1 MNYNTIFMSMLVM
14 ACHRAPVFEAKTQLF
29 VQRDGNTNFN
39 GVASMLLTDGDV
51 DCSRFE
57 DGLEDN
63 DMPDTLEDMT
73 GVLIRLAYAFAADDN
88 DEDGEPWTGSFA
100 AYGYFPRISDTGDDE
115 TRQASSEWFDAEGLW
130 MNDSSGLR
138 VDIEKY
144 ETDKVVG
151 SYEHVW
157 KSDKFKAEN
166 CGSYGS

>member
-73 GVLIRLAYAFAADDN
+73 GVLIRLAYAFAASR
-88 DEDGEPWTGSFA
+88 GRAASRPTATSRGSRTPA
-100 AYGYFPRISDTGDDE
+100 MTKRARQRPSGSTPR
-115 TRQASSEWFDAEGLW
+115 ASG
-130 MNDSSGLR
+130 
-138 VDIEKY
+138 
-144 ETDKVVG
+144 
-151 SYEHVW
+151 
-157 KSDKFKAEN
+157 
-166 CGSYGS
+166 